1 MAVVLPPLLADL
13 KKVAPHIDLSTQQ
26 LLPPRGILMPERA
39 WNPALVLLET
49 RAIDIAIAPLDE
61 TPARF
66 VAKTLYEEDFVIAMR
81 AGHPFADDPTLERYC
96 RMQHVVVSLTG
107 DAHGFVDEALAKLGR
122 ARRIALAVPNF
133 MLALALI
140 AETDLICALPRR
152 FVDIHRR
159 RFGVTSTDAPL
170 RLPDYRIRAIAPKV
184 AMMDAGV
191 AWLFDR
197 LVRVT
202 SAPDT
207 GGKRRRRNG
216 RS

>member
-1 MAVVLPPLLADL
+1 
-13 KKVAPHIDLSTQQ
+13 
-26 LLPPRGILMPERA
+26 
-39 WNPALVLLET
+39 
-49 RAIDIAIAPLDE
+49 
-61 TPARF
+61 

-81 AGHPFADDPTLERYC
+81 AGHPFADDPTLEHYC

-152 FVDIHRR
+152 FVEIHRR

-170 RLPDYRIRAIAPKV
+170 RLPDYRICAIAPKV
-184 AMMDAGV
+184 AMMDARR
-191 AWLFDR
+191 R
-197 LVRVT
+197 LTGSTAGEGQGR
-202 SAPDT
+202 PDT
-207 GGKRRRRNG
+207 AGKRRRRNG
-216 RS
+216 RPERDRDETAAC